1 MTVEM
6 ASMVRARETR
16 LIQSLLS
23 RLSCKLRMDKRYFE
37 FVDSANVA
45 IYLEPV
51 GAESQFPIDINFPD
65 DTSSTS
71 YRSLIKLNPAE
82 PGSEYLGEFDQITT
96 WKLTKFINRFAP
108 LGLRATSVKLRD
120 RVHFPR

>member
-1 MTVEM
+1 MLALDN
-6 ASMVRARETR
+6 ASMTNEMRATIRSRETK

-37 FVDSANVA
+37 FVDSANIA

-51 GAESQFPIDINFPD
+51 GDDSQFPIDITFPA

-71 YRSLIKLNPAE
+71 YRSLIRLNPHQA
-82 PGSEYLGEFDQITT
+82 GSEYLGEFLSSYMTG
-96 WKLTKFINRFAP
+96 N
-108 LGLRATSVKLRD
+108 
-120 RVHFPR
+120 